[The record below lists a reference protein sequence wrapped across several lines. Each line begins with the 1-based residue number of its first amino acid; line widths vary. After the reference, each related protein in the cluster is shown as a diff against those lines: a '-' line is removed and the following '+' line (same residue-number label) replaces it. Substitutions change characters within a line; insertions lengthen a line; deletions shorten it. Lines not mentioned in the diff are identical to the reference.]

1 MSRRRIAVVTGTRA
15 EYGLLRSTMA
25 ALRADRRVDLQVI
38 ATGMH
43 LLRRSGGTVRE
54 ILGDGFSIAARV
66 RMQSGDDGGTDQSDG
81 LGRGVRD
88 LARAFARLESE
99 IVLVLGDRIEALA
112 GALAGVTTG
121 RIVAHVHGGD
131 VAAGDFDDSLRHSIT
146 KLSHVHFAATRQS
159 ARRIVRMGEDPRR
172 VHVVGAPGLDDLAAA
187 IGRAAP
193 RTGLGREALVI
204 QHAYGRGPDHEE
216 RVARAVFEAVLAEG
230 LRPTIVHPNTDRG
243 CCGVVRAIEALQAAR
258 GGDVRVVR
266 SLSRADFLDALLAA
280 RVLVGNSS
288 CGVIEAP
295 FAGTA
300 SVNVG
305 DRQAGRQA
313 GGRSIVSVGEGRRQI
328 RAGIRAALRKRPRRG
343 RAGCYGAGR
352 AGAAIARLLVRLP
365 VGEALRRK
373 RITY

>member
-1 MSRRRIAVVTGTRA
+1 MSVRRIAVVTGTRA

-25 ALRADRRVDLQVI
+25 ALQSTRWVELQVI

-54 ILGDGFSIAARV
+54 ILRDGFPIAARV
-66 RMQSGDDGGTDQSDG
+66 RMQSGDDSGTDQSDG

-88 LARAFARLESE
+88 LARAFARLDSD

-112 GALAGVTTG
+112 GALAAVTTG

-146 KLSHVHFAATRQS
+146 KLAHVHFAATQKS
-159 ARRIVRMGEDPRR
+159 ARRIVRLGEHPAR
-172 VHVVGAPGLDDLAAA
+172 VHLVGAPGLDDLAAA
-187 IGRAAP
+187 LRDAPP
-193 RTGLGREALVI
+193 RTALGREALVI
-204 QHAYGRGPDHEE
+204 QHAYGRSAERE
-216 RVARAVFEAVLAEG
+216 QRVARAVFHAVLAEG

-243 CCGVVRAIEALQAAR
+243 SCGVVRAIDALLAER
-258 GGDVRVVR
+258 GRDVRVVR
-266 SLSRADFLDALLAA
+266 SLPRPAFLEALLGA
-280 RVLVGNSS
+280 RLLVGNSS

-295 FAGTA
+295 FAGTP
-300 SVNVG
+300 SVDVG

-313 GGRSIVSVGEGRRQI
+313 GGRSIVPAGESQRSI
-328 RAGIRAALRKRPRRG
+328 RDAIRAALRKRPRRG
-343 RAGCYGAGR
+343 TSGCYGAGQ
-352 AGAAIARLLVRLP
+352 AGVAIARQLQRVPLT
-365 VGEALRRK
+365 EAVRRK